1 MGDWDYLDEMPHRK
15 VRQKRKPKKSNHQ
28 HNYHP
33 ILVYSPDSAIWSG
46 SDKATFN
53 YFLARRCVVCGKVIG
68 TWTSY
73 TREFSGLYRRIGF
86 PRHKPVD
93 LELTHDVYQTDFLLP
108 MFSDIDD
115 LRLIR
120 KAKV

>member
-15 VRQKRKPKKSNHQ
+15 ARQKKKSKKSNHQ
-28 HNYHP
+28 HNYRP
-33 ILVYSPDSAIWSG
+33 ILIYSPNSEVWSG

-53 YFLARRCVVCGKVIG
+53 YFLARRCMICGKVIG
-68 TWTSY
+68 TWAAY
-73 TREFSGLYRRIGF
+73 TRESGGLYRRIGF
-86 PRHKPVD
+86 PRRGLVD
-93 LELTHDVYQTDFLLP
+93 LELTHDVYQTDLLLP
-108 MFSDIDD
+108 VFSGIED